1 MLKEEVIIRE
11 EEKVEEEEE
20 IDEYARME
28 GLLNKE
34 LMGGE
39 NPDDYNI

>member
-11 EEKVEEEEE
+11 EEKEEEE

-39 NPDDYNI
+39 NPDDYNM